1 MQDKLNI
8 TIEDSIIDETVKIFN
23 DATVVKSD
31 IKPNC
36 SVGNDTSIIRCKLDN
51 NVVINR
57 RSYINDSYIGM
68 YTYAGI
74 NTTINWTKIG
84 KFCSIA
90 RNVDI
95 GGFDHD
101 YHKITTMPEFR
112 FNQTNNGGGKLQKID
127 DHSSDYCCIGNDVW
141 IAAGAQILY
150 KVKIGDGAVIGG
162 GAVVTHDVPPYA
174 IVAGVPARIIGYR
187 CAETLID
194 ELLKIKWWDWPL
206 DIIKNHM
213 EFFMKNDITN
223 DSINEM
229 KKIYKNKVEIKNK
242 GD

>member
-1 MQDKLNI
+1 MQSKSNFKV
-8 TIEDSIIDETVKIFN
+8 EESNVHESVKIFN
-23 DATVVKSD
+23 DATVIKSNL
-31 IKPNC
+31 KCGC
-36 SVGNDTSIIRCKLDN
+36 SIGNDTSIVRCNFEN

-74 NTTINWTKIG
+74 NTTVNWSKIG
-84 KFCSIA
+84 RFCSIA

-112 FNQTNNGGGKLQKID
+112 FNQTNNGGGKLEKIK
-127 DHSSDYCCIGNDVW
+127 DHSNDYCIIGNDVW
-141 IAAGAQILY
+141 IAAGAQILH

-174 IVAGVPARIIGYR
+174 IVVGVPAKIIGYR
-187 CAETLID
+187 CEKSLID
-194 ELLKIKWWDWPL
+194 QLLNIKWWNWPI
-206 DIIKNHM
+206 DVIQANMQYFI
-213 EFFMKNDITN
+213 ENDITQ
-223 DSINEM
+223 DSLNKM
-229 KKIYKNKVEIKNK
+229 KEISESLK
-242 GD
+242 DR